1 MTAKIANINHTTTTT
16 IVTLIIAPIDYI
28 KAQIITFIAA
38 LWLMNLK
45 GLMVLNNQRILIT
58 GKSIFVKLISII
70 EVTTIKKS
78 S

>member
-28 KAQIITFIAA
+28 NAQIITFIAA
-38 LWLMNLK
+38 LWLINLK
-45 GLMVLNNQRILIT
+45 GLMVRNNQRILIT
-58 GKSIFVKLISII
+58 GKSILVKLISMI